1 MSVFFT
7 QAWEAANGLLGW
19 LTFWAMP
26 LLGLGGVMY
35 YGISLPLRRQARAL
49 SVLDLL
55 ETGLRDGRAPE
66 RCLVEASGSRD
77 SSLDTS
83 FHLATA
89 HMEMGMNLVE
99 GLRQAPNLLPLPVLG
114 MLQTGQ
120 EIGDLSRVLPACRK
134 LLTDGSSK
142 VRNAINYQVVLMF
155 LLNPIFY
162 FVIVLMPLKV
172 LPVFHE
178 IARGFGARG
187 FGMRPPMN
195 DWLSSIPLV
204 VGVVELLL
212 LVVMLGGFL
221 GHLSGTR
228 LRLWV
233 NTGIYPVTDLVA
245 WWLPWQRQR
254 ILRNFSLSL
263 SLLLDAG
270 VPEER
275 AVRMAAKSTGNLI
288 FMGRADKA
296 CDRLASGES
305 LLEAV
310 AGLDDRGELRWR
322 LANAA
327 HGPRQFTR
335 ALNGWHELL
344 DARAFRLEQTTG
356 QLFST
361 GLALINGILVAMIA
375 FSTFRFISDMNGI
388 SLPK

>member
-55 ETGLRDGRAPE
+55 EAGLRDGRAPE
-66 RCLVEASGSRD
+66 RCLVEAAGSRD

-83 FHLATA
+83 FQLATA
-89 HMEMGMNLVE
+89 HMEMGMSLVE

-120 EIGDLSRVLPACRK
+120 EIGDLPRVLPACRK

-155 LLNPIFY
+155 LLNPVFY
-162 FVIVLMPLKV
+162 FIMVLMPLKV
-172 LPVFHE
+172 LPVFRE
-178 IARGFGARG
+178 IAMG
-187 FGMRPPMN
+187 FGMRQPVSGM
-195 DWLSSIPLV
+195 LSSIPLV
-204 VGVVELLL
+204 VGVAELLL

-233 NTGIYPVTDLVA
+233 NTGIFPVTDLVA

-296 CDRLASGES
+296 CARLAGGES

-356 QLFST
+356 QLLST
-361 GLALINGILVAMIA
+361 GLALVNGVLVAMIA
-375 FSTFRFISDMNGI
+375 FSIFRFISDMNGI